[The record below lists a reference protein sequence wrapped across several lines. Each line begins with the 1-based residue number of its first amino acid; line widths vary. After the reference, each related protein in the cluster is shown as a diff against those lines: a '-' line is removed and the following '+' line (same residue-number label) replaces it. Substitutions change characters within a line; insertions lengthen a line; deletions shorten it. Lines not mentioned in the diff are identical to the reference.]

1 VIIESEASDTC
12 DLSVLG
18 PGILYPVLQFGLR
31 SVAQRLL
38 RGRVS
43 SGSLDYA
50 GVFMLLVEMLT
61 SAPQFYVLMACVYIV
76 ACAFPC
82 LLLTVLA
89 GSTGRRS
96 SSPRLSRASR
106 ASGSELL
113 SLLERHTSSWTLTL
127 DARGQVGTSYHRYCH
142 HGPNRRNMPKVSFG
156 PAPATTLLM
165 SAGAKPS

>member
-18 PGILYPVLQFGLR
+18 PGILYPVVQFGVRRVL
-31 SVAQRLL
+31 QRLL

-50 GVFMLLVEMLT
+50 GVLVLLLEIIT
-61 SAPQFYVLMACVYIV
+61 SAPQLYVLMTCVLIV

-89 GSTGRRS
+89 GSTV
-96 SSPRLSRASR
+96 SSPRLS
-106 ASGSELL
+106 
-113 SLLERHTSSWTLTL
+113 
-127 DARGQVGTSYHRYCH
+127 
-142 HGPNRRNMPKVSFG
+142 
-156 PAPATTLLM
+156 
-165 SAGAKPS
+165 